1 MKAIYCFK
9 RLDTVLESPNL
20 IFCQCLN
27 VSTTPL
33 CQWGFRPQLDNSKTT
48 TYNERPSREK
58 TAVTQASLF
67 KKGCSSY
74 VMALRGK

>member
-33 CQWGFRPQLDNSKTT
+33 CQWGFRQCLPFSWTTLKPQRTTNAPLGNRQLSHRHLFSK
-48 TYNERPSREK
+48 
-58 TAVTQASLF
+58 
-67 KKGCSSY
+67 
-74 VMALRGK
+74 RGVHRTLWL